1 MRRMKFSGRCESE
14 VRPVPKQ
21 TIYTITANCQ
31 DCYRCVREC
40 PVKAI
45 RISGGQARIEDNLCI
60 KCGTCVRECPQ
71 HAKTVRSDLDEA
83 RLLFTENRVVAAS
96 VAPSFAAM
104 FTGTLVSRLPSALR
118 RLGFQFVGETA
129 EGAKYVAEKSFMP
142 PQTGSICTA
151 CPAVVNYVEKYQ
163 PDYTDALIPVVSPMV
178 AHSRM
183 IKEKHPGCAV
193 IFIGPCAAK
202 KQEIQKPGNAGIV
215 DVVLTFTELLEWFSS
230 ENIQLED
237 CSESGFDQIYEIGD
251 ARLFPIQGG
260 MLKTAGI
267 VSDGTQA
274 DVLHISGA
282 EDVIGLFSGHP
293 DLEGKLI
300 EPLFCS
306 GGCIGGPCF
315 GSDESPADGKNLFA
329 RRESII
335 RYAAQSK
342 KKGGIA
348 PLPLIIRHN
357 TEFIPDKQKQVK
369 VSENQINKILEQT
382 GKINPVHQ
390 LNCGACGYKSCLE
403 NAIAV
408 ARGMAEPEMC
418 IPYMRRLAQ
427 QRTDQIIET
436 TPNGIV
442 ILDSELYMI
451 KMNPAFQKI
460 FMCNNGIL
468 GRRISYLVNAEG
480 FERLQSGSVDKYESV
495 QTKYGIKYHEILY
508 SLREEKQYVG
518 IYSDIS
524 KIKFDTGQLDTVKAQ
539 TLMHAR
545 EFLDHQVRFAQ
556 EMAHYLGK
564 STAQSEEIAKRLISL
579 YEEDS
584 GET

>member
-1 MRRMKFSGRCESE
+1 MSM
-14 VRPVPKQ
+14 Q

-45 RISGGQARIEDNLCI
+45 RISGGQARIEDRLCI

-83 RLLFTENRVVAAS
+83 RALFADDRIVAAS

-104 FTGTLVSRLPSALR
+104 FTGTLSNRLPSALR
-118 RLGFQFVGETA
+118 RLGFQLVGETA
-129 EGAKYVAEKSFMP
+129 EGAKYVADKSFEQP
-142 PQTGSICTA
+142 RTGSICTA

-163 PDYTDALIPVVSPMV
+163 PDYMDALIPVVSPMI
-178 AHSRM
+178 AHGRM
-183 IKEKHPGCAV
+183 LKEKHPGCAV
-193 IFIGPCAAK
+193 VFIGPCAAK
-202 KQEIQKPGNAGIV
+202 KQEILRPGNIGAV

-237 CSESGFDQIYEIGD
+237 CSESGFDRLYEIGD

-267 VSDGTQA
+267 ISDGTQA
-274 DVLHISGA
+274 EVLHISGVG
-282 EDVIGLFSGHP
+282 DIKGLFYGKPSF
-293 DLEGKLI
+293 EGKLI
-300 EPLFCS
+300 EPMFCS

-315 GSDESPADGKNLFA
+315 SFGESQRERLSLFA
-329 RRESII
+329 RRESVI
-335 RYAAQSK
+335 RYASQLNRSHNAVPPAPAIPYKVEFVPDAQK
-342 KKGGIA
+342 REA
-348 PLPLIIRHN
+348 
-357 TEFIPDKQKQVK
+357 

-382 GKINPVHQ
+382 GKIDPVYQ
-390 LNCGACGYKSCLE
+390 LNCGACGYKTCIG

-442 ILDSELYMI
+442 ILDSELCMI

-480 FERLQSGSVDKYESV
+480 FEQLQSGAVELYESI

-508 SLREEKQYVG
+508 PLREEKQYVG
-518 IYSDIS
+518 IYADIS
-524 KIKFDTGQLDTVKAQ
+524 KIKYDTAQLDTVKAQ
-539 TLMHAR
+539 TLLHAR

-584 GET
+584 GGG

>member
-1 MRRMKFSGRCESE
+1 MSQ
-14 VRPVPKQ
+14 Q

-45 RISGGQARIEDNLCI
+45 RISGGQARIEDDLCI

-71 HAKTVRSDLDEA
+71 HAKTVRSDLEEA
-83 RLLFTENRVVAAS
+83 KALFKGNRIVAAS

-104 FTGTLVSRLPSALR
+104 FTGALSNRLPSALR
-118 RLGFQFVGETA
+118 RLGFQVVSETA
-129 EGAKYVAEKSFMP
+129 EGAKYVADQSFAEP
-142 PQTGSICTA
+142 LAGSICTA
-151 CPAVVNYVEKYQ
+151 CPAVVNYVEKYK
-163 PDYTDALIPVVSPMV
+163 PDYTYALIPVVSPMI
-178 AHSRM
+178 AHARM
-183 IKEKHPGCAV
+183 IKEKYPDCAV

-202 KQEIQKPGNAGIV
+202 KQEILRPENKDSV
-215 DVVLTFTELLEWFSS
+215 DVALTFTELLEWFSS
-230 ENIQLED
+230 ENIHLED
-237 CSESGFDQIYEIGD
+237 CSESGFDQLYEIGD
-251 ARLFPIQGG
+251 ARLFPLQGG
-260 MLKTAGI
+260 MLKTGDIA
-267 VSDGTQA
+267 SDGTQA
-274 DVLHISGA
+274 EVLHISGVG
-282 EDVIGLFSGHP
+282 DIKGLFYGNPSFK
-293 DLEGKLI
+293 GKLI
-300 EPLFCS
+300 EPMFCS

-315 GSDESPADGKNLFA
+315 SFGESQPERLSLFA
-329 RRESII
+329 RRESVI
-335 RYAAQSK
+335 RYASKSNKNHNAVPPAPAIPHKVEFLPAAQK
-342 KKGGIA
+342 
-348 PLPLIIRHN
+348 R
-357 TEFIPDKQKQVK
+357 EE

-390 LNCGACGYKSCLE
+390 LNCGACGYKSCIG
-403 NAIAV
+403 NAVAV

-442 ILDSELYMI
+442 ILDSELCMI

-480 FERLQSGSVDKYESV
+480 FEQLQSGSAEQYESI

-508 SLREEKQYVG
+508 PLREEKQYVG

-524 KIKFDTGQLDTVKAQ
+524 KIKYDTGQLDAIKAQ
-539 TLMHAR
+539 TVLHAR

-579 YEEDS
+579 YEEDN
-584 GET
+584 GEKV